1 VVNGEKKKR
10 RRGRKEKKRKFLK
23 PKKGWWFNL
32 SFFCFHPC
40 GKDSSIIWMLIFF
53 IHLIYVL
60 FSNL

>member
-40 GKDSSIIWMLIFF
+40 GKDSSIM
-53 IHLIYVL
+53 
-60 FSNL
+60 